1 MGCSLSWTTSCAT
14 WETRSP
20 RRTCRR
26 CSPRSATLRMR
37 TASSPTCPSW
47 TGSPARP
54 KNPTKLQSQASRR
67 PWQHGTLLKKI
78 WQLPSP
84 LGVTKQHQKQ
94 PKLRDL
100 RNHLQ
105 TWLHNHHQKQGG
117 AWRIYIKPKHFD
129 GGCGAR
135 SADGYTTQHK
145 QNKNKTKTKP

>member
-54 KNPTKLQSQASRR
+54 KN
-67 PWQHGTLLKKI
+67 
-78 WQLPSP
+78 
-84 LGVTKQHQKQ
+84 Q
-94 PKLRDL
+94 PKLQYL